1 MFFNPISHNKLLTKL
16 WTSLLV
22 FCLVTPHVLA
32 KDTAL
37 QSFQLMISNAKA
49 TTRTVIATPK
59 HYKNNLTELL
69 TPPSDPTEPVH
80 IVVPVNQSVSMV
92 TWQNAFTRFKNF
104 KTEVVLSLVPE
115 KNMAH
120 EAYIEVLKNFYN
132 LNSKVSAS
140 NIYLIAYPQTLEN
153 LSSYAIPEVTGIG
166 LDYRGSQ
173 DQPFLEKIY
182 ATFAETKPIFVHD
195 LMTLHYDTNTS
206 EGLMALNAFYYNV
219 ALNYPK
225 LHTIFYD
232 FKELQTT
239 SPYYKFYNQL
249 LKEPWISP
257 TSPVAFKDS
266 LTHGEV
272 HLSEAYIP
280 LTEYMTFD
288 KASKLLVQV
297 KSPSASSIHCIQY
310 SLNNEVIDYNFT
322 APFILSLDASLLY
335 NGVGRL
341 EAKAFNASGKLL
353 WSSTQDLLLEGRAIS
368 DRAPRQTPSYNLEQ
382 KPSYPNQTL
391 PVLMY
396 HVFSEETEPASPFI
410 TVGIKRFEEQIQALL
425 ANGYT
430 PITFKDLDAY
440 LKGEGGLPDKPII
453 LTADDGYLNNYTL
466 AFPILQKYKVP
477 ATFFVSPGIVG
488 VDTGNLH
495 FTWEE
500 AREME
505 ESGLIDIQIHGYNHT
520 PFTLLTTKDV
530 YYQVSCAWGVIEKY
544 LGKRDLVAVSYPEFR
559 HTKEMQDLLTQ
570 MGISFQTTD
579 TKSTTTINRQDIKRI
594 NVPHSMTAE
603 KLLEAVKAVSQ

>member
-1 MFFNPISHNKLLTKL
+1 MFFNPTSLNKLSQKL

-22 FCLVTPHVLA
+22 LCLLTPSVFA
-32 KDTAL
+32 KDTTL
-37 QSFQLMISNAKA
+37 QSFQLMISNPEA
-49 TTRTVIATPK
+49 TARTIIASPK
-59 HYKNNLTELL
+59 YYKNNLTELL
-69 TPPSDPTEPVH
+69 TPPNDTEPLH
-80 IVVPVNQSVSMV
+80 IVVPVNQSLSMV
-92 TWQNAFTRFKNF
+92 TWQTIFTSFKNW

-115 KNMAH
+115 KNMS
-120 EAYIEVLKNFYN
+120 EKAYIEVLKNFHN
-132 LNSKVSAS
+132 LNSKVSAD

-166 LDYRGSQ
+166 LDYRGPQ

-182 ATFAETKPIFVHD
+182 TTFAETKPIFVHD
-195 LMTLHYDTNTS
+195 LMTLHYATNTS
-206 EGLMALNAFYYNV
+206 EGIMALNAFYYNV

-239 SPYYKFYNQL
+239 SPYYKFYTQL

-257 TSPVAFKDS
+257 SSPVPFKDS
-266 LTHGEV
+266 LTDNEDR
-272 HLSEAYIP
+272 LFEAYIP
-280 LTEYMTFD
+280 LTEYMPFNRD
-288 KASKLLVQV
+288 SKLLLEV
-297 KSPSASSIHCIQY
+297 KDTAASPIHCLQY
-310 SLNNEVIDYNFT
+310 SLNNEIISHSFV
-322 APFILSLDASLLY
+322 APFTLSLDSNLLY

-341 EAKAFNASGKLL
+341 EAKAFDARGKLL
-353 WSSTQDLLLEGRAIS
+353 WSSTQDLLLKGRAVS
-368 DRAPRQTPSYNLEQ
+368 DRAPRQTPSYSLGQ
-382 KPSYPNQTL
+382 KPSYQNQTV

-396 HVFSEETEPASPFI
+396 HVFSEETEPTSPFI
-410 TVGIKRFEEQIQALL
+410 TVGVKRFEEQIQALL

-440 LKGEGGLPDKPII
+440 LKGDGGLPPKPII

-466 AFPILQKYKVP
+466 AFPVLQKYEVP

-500 AREME
+500 AQEME
-505 ESGLIDIQIHGYNHT
+505 DSGLIDIQIHGYDHT
-520 PFTLLTTKDV
+520 PFSLLTLKDV
-530 YYQVSCAWGVIEKY
+530 YYQVSRAQGVIEKY
-544 LGKRDLVAVSYPEFR
+544 LGERDLVAVSYPEFR

-579 TKSTTTINRQDIKRI
+579 TKFTTTINRQDIKRI

-603 KLLEAVKAVSQ
+603 KLLETIEAITK